1 MSNQHVTDAPRAQVH
16 EDENVTSKGNSL
28 GLSIVLFVVLFAL
41 FAAGLYVMGLI
52 STMDEGPHVLLFCGG
67 LTMCMVSLFA
77 TFDLVPRF
85 LNK

>member
-41 FAAGLYVMGLI
+41 FAGGLYVMGLI
-52 STMDEGPHVLLFCGG
+52 TMGEGPNVLLFCGG
-67 LTMCMVSLFA
+67 LTMCLVSLLA

>member
-1 MSNQHVTDAPRAQVH
+1 MSNQHVAEETRTQVH

-28 GLSIVLFVVLFAL
+28 VLSSVLFVVLFGL

-52 STMDEGPHVLLFCGG
+52 SMENPSVLAFCGG
-67 LTMCMVSLFA
+67 LAMCLVALYA

>member
-1 MSNQHVTDAPRAQVH
+1 MSNQHATGAPRAQTH

-28 GLSIVLFVVLFAL
+28 GLSIVLFVVFFGLFGG
-41 FAAGLYVMGLI
+41 GLYVMGLI
-52 STMDEGPHVLLFCGG
+52 SMDDPSVLTFCGG
-67 LTMCMVSLFA
+67 LAMCLIALFG

>member
-1 MSNQHVTDAPRAQVH
+1 MSNQDVTDAPRAQVH
-16 EDENVTSKGNSL
+16 EDDNVTSHGNSL

-52 STMDEGPHVLLFCGG
+52 SMDNPSVPTFVGG
-67 LTMCMVSLFA
+67 LAMCLVALFG